1 MYENL
6 NERNSIL
13 ILCRCVTLSL
23 KLLYREYNT
32 TAPQPK
38 KSPASRV
45 NFSPPQVNDPCAAA
59 GLVIKGSD
67 TAVDGCGKADR
78 DPSPSLLISDI
89 LLVSGRPGAID
100 P

>member
-1 MYENL
+1 MSKTYCNITSAL
-6 NERNSIL
+6 KISSI
-13 ILCRCVTLSL
+13 S
-23 KLLYREYNT
+23 REL
-32 TAPQPK
+32 
-38 KSPASRV
+38 
-45 NFSPPQVNDPCAAA
+45 SPPQVNDPCAAA

-67 TAVDGCGKADR
+67 TAVDGCRKADR